1 MDWFMLVR
9 AVILLV
15 VGVPII
21 FVGVKI
27 LSRLRKVEVASSRIF
42 LRGDEFKTATL
53 YIVAGS
59 LLALGATVMLLF
71 WSITN
76 IDMLRI
82 LASFHFMA
90 FALLFYYALYRI
102 YKILEV

>member
-1 MDWFMLVR
+1 MLVR

-21 FVGVKI
+21 FIGFKI
-27 LSRLRKVEVASSRIF
+27 LSRLRKVEVASGRIF
-42 LRGDEFKTATL
+42 LRGDEFKEATL
-53 YIVAGS
+53 YIAVGS
-59 LLALGATVMLLF
+59 LLALGAAVMLLF
-71 WSITN
+71 WLITSV
-76 IDMLRI
+76 DMLRI
-82 LASFHFMA
+82 LAGLHLMT

>member
-1 MDWFMLVR
+1 LDWFMLVR

-42 LRGDEFKTATL
+42 LHEDEFKTATS
-53 YIVAGS
+53 YVVAGS
-59 LLALGATVMLLF
+59 LLALGAAVMLLF
-71 WSITN
+71 WLITSV
-76 IDMLRI
+76 DMLRI
-82 LASFHFMA
+82 LAGFHLMA
-90 FALLFYYALYRI
+90 VALLFYYALYRI

>member
-1 MDWFMLVR
+1 MLVR

-15 VGVPII
+15 AGVPII
-21 FVGVKI
+21 FVGFKI

-71 WSITN
+71 WSITSV
-76 IDMLRI
+76 DTLRI